1 MKKTDRTE
9 AKRLEQLKTLKPHLL
24 QNILGQE
31 QIIDR
36 LTEALLRGEMG
47 LRKTG
52 RPRGSFLLLG
62 PTGVGKTEVTQTFT
76 RFLFGDKHLHRFDM
90 SEYQTQGSLA
100 ALIDRICAS
109 AEHSGCGCSNT
120 GGGTLL
126 FDEIEKAHPWN
137 LDVFLQVL
145 DASRLTNSAG
155 KTLDLSDFYVVFT
168 SNLASSEMLDLEHS
182 TFASLERIVLAR
194 AQQHVRPELFARIN
208 EKLVFNK
215 LSYDVQLKLAKL
227 LLEREITYLAGLGH
241 VLEFGF
247 EVLNFLVRH
256 GFHPRLGARPMRD
269 AVERLI
275 GNAVVEDLL
284 EDGDGCGTLFV
295 EGDLLRLR

>member
-1 MKKTDRTE
+1 MKKTDRPE

-168 SNLASSEMLDLEHS
+168 SNLASSEVLDLEHS

>member
-1 MKKTDRTE
+1 MKKTDGPE
-9 AKRLEQLKTLKPHLL
+9 ATRLEQLKTLKPHLL

-31 QIIDR
+31 QIIDC

-194 AQQHVRPELFARIN
+194 AQQHIRPELFARIN

>member
-1 MKKTDRTE
+1 MKKTDRPE
-9 AKRLEQLKTLKPHLL
+9 AIRLEQLKTLKPHLL

-47 LRKTG
+47 LRKIG

-62 PTGVGKTEVTQTFT
+62 PTGVGKTELTQTFT

-284 EDGDGCGTLFV
+284 ENGDGCGTLFV

>member
-31 QIIDR
+31 QIIER

-194 AQQHVRPELFARIN
+194 AQQHIRPELFARIN

>member
-1 MKKTDRTE
+1 MKKTDRPE
-9 AKRLEQLKTLKPHLL
+9 AKRLEQLKTLKPHLF

-31 QIIDR
+31 QIIER

-90 SEYQTQGSLA
+90 SEYQTQESLA

-109 AEHSGCGCSNT
+109 AEQSGCGCSNT

-137 LDVFLQVL
+137 LDVFLQLL

>member
-1 MKKTDRTE
+1 MKKTDRPE

-227 LLEREITYLAGLGH
+227 LLEREITYLTSRGH

-247 EVLNFLVRH
+247 EVLNFLVHH

>member
-1 MKKTDRTE
+1 MKYTASPE
-9 AKRLEQLKTLKPHLL
+9 SKRLEQLKSLKEHLL

-31 QIIDR
+31 HIIDR

-47 LRKTG
+47 LLKTG
-52 RPRGSFLLLG
+52 RPKGSFLLLG

-90 SEYQTQGSLA
+90 SEYQTQGTLP
-100 ALIDRICAS
+100 ALIDQICACADQTADS
-109 AEHSGCGCSNT
+109 FSNT
-120 GGGTLL
+120 GSGTFL
-126 FDEIEKAHPWN
+126 FDEIEKAHPFN

-145 DASRLTNSAG
+145 DASRLTNSTG
-155 KTLDLSDFYVVFT
+155 KTLDLSQFYVVFT

-182 TFASLERIVLAR
+182 TFASLERIVLSR
-194 AQQHVRPELFARIN
+194 AQQHMRPELFARIN

-215 LSYDVQLKLAKL
+215 LSYDVQLRLAKL
-227 LLEREITYLAGLGH
+227 LLEREITYLAGLGY
-241 VLEFGF
+241 VLTFGF

-284 EDGDGCGTLFV
+284 EEGYGCGTLVV
-295 EGDLLRLR
+295 EGEFLRLR